1 MSGREGEVG
10 KRKREGGGEERGK
23 IEAFKLK
30 NLIFYLNLKRLHP
43 RTNEISKSPLFGS
56 NKFLR

>member
-43 RTNEISKSPLFGS
+43 RTNEISKSTF
-56 NKFLR
+56 FY